1 MSSMGCDAFM
11 LYESMRGGRLDN
23 CRYRVIIGLAPVQG
37 CETDKEVVEDISS
50 ESIRLYAFPITA
62 QK

>member
-1 MSSMGCDAFM
+1 M

-50 ESIRLYAFPITA
+50 ESIRLCAFPITA